1 VKTPV
6 ELGGTKRDKNQG
18 NKTQAIAF
26 QLLESLLGTGYY
38 CFMDNLFISTRF
50 LEFLRTKGY
59 GATGICRT
67 NTGIISELLEWKQ
80 SDKGDRLL

>member
-6 ELGGTKRDKNQG
+6 ELSSTKRDGSQG
-18 NKTQAIAF
+18 NKTQAVAF

-50 LEFLRTKGY
+50 LEFLRTKDY
-59 GATGICRT
+59 GATGIYYT
-67 NTGIISELLEWKQ
+67 NTGVISELLE
-80 SDKGDRLL
+80 

>member
-1 VKTPV
+1 MTYPLYIFTVEVKTLV
-6 ELGGTKRDKNQG
+6 ELDSIKRDRSQG
-18 NKTQAIAF
+18 NKTQVVAF

-59 GATGICRT
+59 STTNICRT
-67 NTGIISELLEWKQ
+67 NTGVISELLE
-80 SDKGDRLL
+80 